1 MKRNLFH
8 FFTCMS
14 VTLVLSVTLS
24 CREDKPFEPIVID
37 TQEELNRI
45 ISTNASSRYD
55 GDLILTGNITSL
67 EVLNNLE
74 KIFGKLAVIDTQIT
88 TLDGLD
94 NLILVTGDITITSTA
109 PAFQNIT
116 DFCALQ
122 GLLAGGSFKS
132 ISIYNNVFNPTVQ
145 DIVEGNCSL

>member
-1 MKRNLFH
+1 MRKNLFH
-8 FFTCMS
+8 LFVCIST
-14 VTLVLSVTLS
+14 TLVLSVTLS

-37 TQEELNRI
+37 TQEELIRL
-45 ISTNASSRYD
+45 ISSNASSRYD

-67 EVLNNLE
+67 EVLSDLE
-74 KIFGKLAVIDTQIT
+74 KIFGNLAIIDTQIT

-94 NLILVTGDITITSTA
+94 NLILVTDDITITSTS
-109 PAFQNIT
+109 PSFQNTT

-132 ISIYNNVFNPTVQ
+132 ISIYNNQFNPTVQ
-145 DIVEGNCSL
+145 DIIEGNCSL